1 MGLKRNAIQGW
12 ATTIVG
18 LITMGITLYLIFT
31 GQMVFMWNGVLG
43 LGMGSILVM
52 APKTIEKLA
61 ISAVKRIG
69 FGTSKEDCS
78 TTPDN
83 PDK

>member
-43 LGMGSILVM
+43 LSIGSILVM
-52 APKTIEKLA
+52 APRTIEKLA
-61 ISAVKRIG
+61 MAAIKKVG
-69 FGTSKEDCS
+69 FASSKEDCS